1 MVFKIN
7 NSLTLTLIYTLGHI
21 LIAMNVVYWVTGASF
36 FEAGLVALIEPAIN
50 GIWFYILHTLWLSN
64 KNQNSILDKKEK
76 FR

>member
-1 MVFKIN
+1 MFKIN

-64 KNQNSILDKKEK
+64 KNQNSIFDKKEK

>member
-1 MVFKIN
+1 M
-7 NSLTLTLIYTLGHI
+7 NSSITLTLIYTLGHV
-21 LIAMNVVYWVTGASF
+21 LIAMCVVYWVTGVSF

-50 GIWFYILHTLWLSN
+50 GIWFYIVHTLWLSN

>member
-1 MVFKIN
+1 MKSSIVL
-7 NSLTLTLIYTLGHI
+7 SLIYTLGHV
-21 LIAMNVVYWVTGASF
+21 LIAMCVVYWVTGASF

-50 GIWFYILHTLWLSN
+50 GLWFCILHTLWLSN